1 MENSQSKPD
10 ISPSLLSFGQQH
22 NWFQWHHWMP
32 GSLLMY
38 VRCPSSAILE
48 IPQKCDFALRSPT
61 LLVKPPLK
69 KKHGFPEFPVSKK
82 IRGAAI
88 KAASKTK
95 ATEDKS
101 SAHLRPKRSDHEA
114 NRGAAVNSEKLRRAL
129 MRPCHFIALKKWR
142 ESYQFGGGRIFEKK
156 NLGSNKNMDQILIC

>member
-22 NWFQWHHWMP
+22 NWFQWHHWTP

-61 LLVKPPLK
+61 LLVKPPFK
-69 KKHGFPEFPVSKK
+69 KKTRVSRVSRFKK

-114 NRGAAVNSEKLRRAL
+114 NKGAAVNSEKLRRAL
-129 MRPCHFIALKKWR
+129 MRPSHFIAPEKM
-142 ESYQFGGGRIFEKK
+142 EGSYQFGGGRILQKK
-156 NLGSNKNMDQILIC
+156 LGSNKNMDQILSC